1 MSRQL
6 LTDLV
11 SARQSGEVER
21 VAALLRDDARY
32 WDCVRGDVSGRRA
45 AASALVAPAGT
56 GLALETLAVADADAV
71 LEVKVTGSGP
81 GYRSTE
87 VYRVEGEAVAS
98 VKVYVDPRVA
108 TPAT

>member
-1 MSRQL
+1 M
-6 LTDLV
+6 
-11 SARQSGEVER
+11 
-21 VAALLRDDARY
+21 
-32 WDCVRGDVSGRRA
+32 RGDVSGRRA